1 MSTPTVSDVAGI
13 LSISSPYK
21 QAMLAVLG
29 QDYSAPSANSR
40 KHPMWKGNTFDNLTA
55 LCQHLADREPAVFL
69 QLCGVYVDMVGPG
82 GSSAAQVRFSCGGRG
97 VLCHTVHT
105 LCLFT

>member
-1 MSTPTVSDVAGI
+1 MPTPTVSDVAGI
-13 LSISSPYK
+13 LSISNSSSAPK
-21 QAMLAVLG
+21 LAMLAVLG

-40 KHPMWKGNTFDNLTA
+40 KHPVWKGNKFDNLTA
-55 LCQHLADREPAVFL
+55 LCQHLADHEPAVFL

-105 LCLFT
+105 